1 MKTNSSYSI
10 VDIFTVPELVLII
23 KLPGNVLLH
32 VNLHIRILQVLHI
45 ILLQYSIYNQ
55 TDVSG
60 SELILL
66 KSRFKPVLS
75 TVMFA
80 TCL

>member
-45 ILLQYSIYNQ
+45 ILYSIYNQ